1 MASVA
6 FEVVFI
12 LVLILANGLL
22 AMAEIAIISSRKARL
37 QQRADEGDQK
47 SQAALDLSR
56 DPADF
61 LSTVQ
66 IGITLIG
73 VLAGAFGGAT
83 IADQISTWL
92 SQIPILVPYSEV
104 IGVSIVV
111 ILITYF
117 TLVLGE
123 LVPKRLAL
131 SSPERVA
138 ASVATPMNRLSRLA
152 SPLVGLLSSST
163 NLVLRLLGVRPSRE
177 PPVTEEEIKVMI
189 EQGKVAGVFAEVE
202 QDMIEAVFR
211 LGDRRVGTIMTPRT
225 EISWLDLDESI
236 EEIQQVL
243 LGSLYSRFPV
253 ARGNLD
259 QVVGLVQAK
268 DVLAGCVLGKPF
280 SVEAVLQQPLYI
292 PETMPA
298 LKVLELFRESRV
310 HTALV
315 IDEFGGLQGMVTLF
329 DIMESIVGDI
339 PDAGEITEP
348 DVIQRDDRTW
358 LVDGM
363 LPVDEF
369 KELFD
374 IDILPGEARGFYQ
387 TVGGFVMTHLG
398 RIPESSD
405 KFDWSG
411 IRFEIV
417 DMDGLR
423 VDKIMITIIDNIDNI
438 DNEEK

>member
-1 MASVA
+1 
-6 FEVVFI
+6 
-12 LVLILANGLL
+12 
-22 AMAEIAIISSRKARL
+22 MAEIAIISARKARL
-37 QQRADEGDQK
+37 QQRAEEGDQK
-47 SQAALDLSR
+47 SQAALELSSN
-56 DPADF
+56 PTDF

-83 IADQISTWL
+83 IAEQITSWL
-92 SQIPILVPYSEV
+92 SQIPALEPYSGV
-104 IGVSIVV
+104 MGVSTVV

-131 SSPERVA
+131 SNRERVA
-138 ASVATPMNRLSRLA
+138 ASVANPMYRLSRLA
-152 SPLVGLLSSST
+152 SPLVRLLSSSSD
-163 NLVLRLLGVRPSRE
+163 LVLRLLGVRPSRE
-177 PPVTEEEIKVMI
+177 PPVTEEEIKLMI
-189 EQGKVAGVFAEVE
+189 EQGTEAGVFAEVE
-202 QDMIEAVFR
+202 QEMVEAVFR

-225 EISWLDLDESI
+225 EIYWIDLDESI
-236 EEIQQVL
+236 EEIQLML
-243 LGSLYSRFPV
+243 LGSSYSRFPV
-253 ARGNLD
+253 AKGSLD

-280 SVEAVLQQPLYI
+280 SVEEVIQQPLYL

-339 PDAGEITEP
+339 PAAWEIAEP

-369 KELFD
+369 KDLFD
-374 IDILPGEARGFYQ
+374 LDILPGEERGYYQ
-387 TVGGFVMTHLG
+387 TVGGFIMTHLG

-411 IRFEIV
+411 IRFEVV

-423 VDKIMITIIDNIDNI
+423 VDKIMITIIDNIDN
-438 DNEEK
+438 EEQ